1 MINVRWY
8 IRLDRRIRSWTNTVH
23 DIVGW
28 PFQNLLRS
36 RVGQWIRR
44 NTEPSHWTLLRFPM
58 AIVIFVLLYLHHDG
72 YAIGLY
78 VLSVL
83 TDRFDGEFAR
93 MDNKCSDFGTLLDTI
108 ADSVM
113 QSIILLSLNNRFPI
127 VFHSHPA
134 WRLPLIAV
142 CLEIVRLF
150 GGLTLHSLPKF
161 VGRIQALEPNMSGKF
176 KMAAMALSVLAI
188 LCGVTPLAQQ
198 LMLAAIV
205 LSVYS
210 MLRHLYD
217 ARTSPAA

>member
-1 MINVRWY
+1 MINARWY
-8 IRLDRRIRSWTNTVH
+8 LRLDQRIRSWTNTVH

-58 AIVIFVLLYLHHDG
+58 AIVILILLYLHHDY

-78 VLSVL
+78 ALSVL
-83 TDRFDGEFAR
+83 TDRFDGEYAR

-113 QSIILLSLNNRFPI
+113 QAVVLLSLNNRYPI
-127 VFHSHPA
+127 LFHGHQA

-142 CLEIVRLF
+142 CLEVARLL
-150 GGLTLHSLPKF
+150 GGLILHTLPQFSSRVH
-161 VGRIQALEPNMSGKF
+161 ALVPNMSGKF
-176 KMAAMALSVLAI
+176 KMAAMAVSVLAI